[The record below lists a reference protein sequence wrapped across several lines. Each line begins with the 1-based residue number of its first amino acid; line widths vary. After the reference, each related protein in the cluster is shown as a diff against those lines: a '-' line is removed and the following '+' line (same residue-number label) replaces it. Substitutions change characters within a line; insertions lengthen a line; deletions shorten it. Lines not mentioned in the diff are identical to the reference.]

1 MELHVRDLI
10 RDRFFWAMVAFLAAL
25 IAIISVHG
33 AMAGEQTRFYGAD
46 GRSMGT
52 ATTDSQGTTTFRDA
66 RGNVTG
72 RASRPSR

>member
-1 MELHVRDLI
+1 MKTREKHFLLG
-10 RDRFFWAMVAFLAAL
+10 MVAFILAL
-25 IAIISVHG
+25 LGVLYWQGRVH
-33 AMAGEQTRFYGAD
+33 AGEQTRFYGAD

-72 RASRPSR
+72 RETAPRR